1 MAFKENLNR
10 LCQERGTKLTPVLK
24 ELGYSS
30 SKVTAIN
37 NGQLPKED
45 TLIELAQYLH
55 CSVADFFANE
65 SDIVSRAT
73 AQNEDEEDILRVYRS
88 LSRRA
93 KHEFMYMVYGF
104 ENKKESAEDN
114 DTTKEI

>member
-55 CSVADFFANE
+55 CSVADFFANN
-65 SDIVSRAT
+65 SAAVSKAT
-73 AQNEDEEDILRVYRS
+73 AQDEDEEDILRVYRS
-88 LSRRA
+88 LPRRA
-93 KHEFMYMVYGF
+93 KHEFMCMAYGF
-104 ENKKESAEDN
+104 ENKKESDENN
-114 DTTKEI
+114 DATKEI